1 MKKTLVALAAL
12 AATGA
17 FAQSTVTLY
26 GKIDAHIQSATQT
39 TGGTDTAAG
48 NVGLQV
54 NSAGLSGSRFGFK
67 GTEDLGGGMS
77 AMFQLENGFNVDAGS
92 AAQGGL
98 LFGRQAYVGLAGG
111 FGSLTLGRQYSPLDT
126 VWGTYDAQGYTTNSA
141 MNYAW
146 NKGLHAEPGR
156 INNSILYSA
165 PAMGGFGAQLMYAPG
180 EDKNPVTGQN
190 ASAYAG
196 ALVGYAAGPVGVHV
210 GYESIG
216 ATAAAGVSTSV
227 NDLVIAASYDLG
239 VAKLTAGYQ
248 RASAPA
254 GDENGWMIG
263 AVIPAGAVTVSLGY
277 ARENNKVT
285 GLAVDGQSSAFGG
298 QVVYPLSKR
307 TNVYADFMRGTTK
320 AAAAAAGAAETV
332 NTLIGAGVRHD
343 F

>member
-26 GKIDAHIQSATQT
+26 GKIDAHIQYATQT
-39 TGGTDTAAG
+39 TGGADTAAG

-54 NSAGLSGSRFGFK
+54 QSAGLSGSRWGMK
-67 GTEDLGGGMS
+67 GSEDLGGGMK
-77 AMFQLENGFNVDAGS
+77 ANFQLENGFNVDTGG

-98 LFGRQAYVGLAGG
+98 LFGRQAYAGLSGG
-111 FGSLTLGRQYSPLDT
+111 FGSLTIGRQYSPLDT
-126 VWGTYDAQGYTTNSA
+126 VWGTYDAQGYTSNSA
-141 MNYAW
+141 MSYAW

-156 INNSILYSA
+156 IDSSLLYATPS
-165 PAMGGFGAQLMYAPG
+165 MGGFGAQLMYAPG
-180 EDKNPVTGQN
+180 ENKNPVTGQN

-196 ALVGYAAGPVGVHV
+196 IMAGYAAGPLGVHV

-216 ATAAAGVSTSV
+216 ATAAAGVSTSI

-239 VAKLTAGYQ
+239 MAKLTAGYQ
-248 RASAPA
+248 RASAPT

-263 AVIPAGAVTVSLGY
+263 AVVPAGAITVSLGY
-277 ARENNKVT
+277 ARENNQVN

-298 QVVYPLSKR
+298 QAVYALSKR
-307 TNVYADFMRGTTK
+307 TNVYADFLRGTTK

-332 NTLIGAGVRHD
+332 NTVFGVGVRHD